1 MAFVLGRGFHDHPY
15 LNGILSEVRNG
26 TITAV
31 AFVTKAERRW
41 VTALGFGEALTPDYD
56 ELDGEMSE

>member
-1 MAFVLGRGFHDHPY
+1 MIHPY